1 MTSPAREFPDDEPG
15 FTGWEG
21 TAGVPS
27 PSPAPEVAAA
37 PPQKTPAE
45 PANSPPPAADP
56 SRERMAEEAEVAG
69 AEVAH
74 EDAAADPV
82 GVAYAPPPA
91 EPVSPVGAAGNSTA
105 VDAVADSRWSKIQAM
120 FVDDPRSAVAEAA
133 ALADEAVGAYIATV
147 RAQQAALASS
157 WQAEDADT
165 EQLRAAFRQYRT
177 FWNGV
182 TGLSQSA

>member
-1 MTSPAREFPDDEPG
+1 M
-15 FTGWEG
+15 
-21 TAGVPS
+21 
-27 PSPAPEVAAA
+27 
-37 PPQKTPAE
+37 
-45 PANSPPPAADP
+45 
-56 SRERMAEEAEVAG
+56 AG

-74 EDAAADPV
+74 EDRADPA

-91 EPVSPVGAAGNSTA
+91 EPVSPAGAAGTSTA
-105 VDAVADSRWSKIQAM
+105 VDAVADGRWSKIQAM
-120 FVDDPRSAVAEAA
+120 FVDDPRNAVAEAA
-133 ALADEAVGAYIATV
+133 ALADEAVGAFIATV
-147 RAQQAALASS
+147 RAQQAALTSS

>member
-56 SRERMAEEAEVAG
+56 SRERMAEEAEMAG

-74 EDAAADPV
+74 EDRADPA

-91 EPVSPVGAAGNSTA
+91 EPVSPAGTAGNSTA

-120 FVDDPRSAVAEAA
+120 FVDDPCTAVAEAA
-133 ALADEAVGAYIATV
+133 ALADEAIGAFIATV
-147 RAQQAALASS
+147 RAQQASLASS

-165 EQLRAAFRQYRT
+165 EQLRTAFREYRT

>member
-1 MTSPAREFPDDEPG
+1 MMSPARGFPQDEPG

-21 TAGVPS
+21 KAGVPS

-37 PPQKTPAE
+37 PSQKIPSE
-45 PANSPPPAADP
+45 PADSAPPAADP
-56 SRERMAEEAEVAG
+56 SRERMAEEAEMAG

-74 EDAAADPV
+74 EDRADPA

-91 EPVSPVGAAGNSTA
+91 EPVSPAGAAGTSTA
-105 VDAVADSRWSKIQAM
+105 VDAVADGRWSKIQAM
-120 FVDDPRSAVAEAA
+120 FVDDPRNAVAEAA
-133 ALADEAVGAYIATV
+133 ALADEAVGAFIATV
-147 RAQQAALASS
+147 RAQQAALTSS

-165 EQLRAAFRQYRT
+165 EQLRTAFREYRT

>member
-1 MTSPAREFPDDEPG
+1 MTSPAREFPEDEPG

-21 TAGVPS
+21 KAGVPS

-37 PPQKTPAE
+37 PPQQISPE
-45 PANSPPPAADP
+45 PADSAPSAADP
-56 SRERMAEEAEVAG
+56 FGERMAEEAEVTG
-69 AEVAH
+69 AQVAH
-74 EDAAADPV
+74 EDAAADPA

-91 EPVSPVGAAGNSTA
+91 EPVSPAGTAGNSTA

-120 FVDDPRSAVAEAA
+120 FVDDPCTAVAEAA
-133 ALADEAVGAYIATV
+133 ALADEAIGAFIATV
-147 RAQQAALASS
+147 RAQQASLASS

-165 EQLRAAFRQYRT
+165 EQLRAAFREYRT